1 VGYNNLTTLNI
12 TNAGNLTTLVIE
24 NSKLTNFSQQNLPNL
39 TSLSINDTA
48 SLNDFS
54 DNTFPNLISL
64 TLINV
69 NLTYVDLILI
79 DSIPILEQLIIRDS
93 VHYAELFNVTINSLQ
108 LLQIINNPNFTVF
121 NKNQFNNLAVLDLRD
136 NNISQFCD
144 ENLSSLVSL
153 NL

>member
-121 NKNQFNNLAVLDLRD
+121 YQNQFNNLTVLDLRN

>member
-1 VGYNNLTTLNI
+1 M
-12 TNAGNLTTLVIE
+12 
-24 NSKLTNFSQQNLPNL
+24 
-39 TSLSINDTA
+39 
-48 SLNDFS
+48 
-54 DNTFPNLISL
+54 
-64 TLINV
+64 
-69 NLTYVDLILI
+69 
-79 DSIPILEQLIIRDS
+79 PILEQLIIRDS

-121 NKNQFNNLAVLDLRD
+121 YQNQFNNLTVLDLRN